1 MEKCVSKLVS
11 RFKQIGDEHIRDLPI
26 YHRTLQV
33 EAVDFQ
39 LWAQGWIGVLITPW
53 FMNVMLLP
61 RDKDQWQ
68 SLALGQKHMQKL
80 PSGEQEFVVGGDAE
94 LGAYLFRSLAS
105 PMLGFP
111 SQKGARQAAHSA
123 LQRLM
128 APPADAGTTA
138 ACIRG

>member
-1 MEKCVSKLVS
+1 MEQCVSKLVS

-26 YHRTLQV
+26 YHRPLQV

-39 LWAQGWIGVLITPW
+39 PWAQGWIGVLITPW

-68 SLALGQKHMQKL
+68 SLAMGHKQTQNL
-80 PSGEQEFVVGGDAE
+80 PSGEQEFVVGGDTE
-94 LGAYLFRSLAS
+94 LGSYLFRSLAS
-105 PMLGFP
+105 PMRHFK
-111 SQKGARQAAHSA
+111 SQQDARQAAHAA

-128 APPADAGTTA
+128 APPADVDTTA
-138 ACIRG
+138 A

>member
-1 MEKCVSKLVS
+1 MEKCLSKRVSP
-11 RFKQIGDEHIRDLPI
+11 FKQLGDEHILALPI
-26 YHRTLQV
+26 YHRPLQV

-68 SLALGQKHMQKL
+68 SLAMGQKHMQKL

-94 LGAYLFRSLAS
+94 LGSYLFRSLAS
-105 PMLGFP
+105 PMVLFP
-111 SQKGARQAAHSA
+111 SKRGARQAPHAA

-128 APPADAGTTA
+128 APPADVETTA
-138 ACIRG
+138 ACIRR

>member
-1 MEKCVSKLVS
+1 MEKYASKLVS

-26 YHRTLQV
+26 YHRPLQV

-39 LWAQGWIGVLITPW
+39 PWAQGWIGVLITPW

-61 RDKDQWQ
+61 RDKNQWQ
-68 SLALGQKHMQKL
+68 LLALGQKHMQKL
-80 PSGEQEFVVGGDAE
+80 PAGEQEFVVGGDAE
-94 LGAYLFRSLAS
+94 LGPYLFRSLAS

-111 SQKGARQAAHSA
+111 SQKDARQAAHAA

-128 APPADAGTTA
+128 APPAGVGTTA
-138 ACIRG
+138 

>member
-1 MEKCVSKLVS
+1 MEKRVSKLVS
-11 RFKQIGDEHIRDLPI
+11 RFKQIGDEHIRGLPI
-26 YHRTLQV
+26 YHRPLQV

-39 LWAQGWIGVLITPW
+39 IWAQGWIGVLITPW

-61 RDKDQWQ
+61 RDKEQRQ
-68 SLALGQKHMQKL
+68 SLVLGQKHMQKF

-94 LGAYLFRSLAS
+94 LGSYLFRSLAS
-105 PMLGFP
+105 PMMHFP
-111 SQKGARQAAHSA
+111 SQKDARQAARAA

-128 APPADAGTTA
+128 APPADVETTA

>member
-1 MEKCVSKLVS
+1 MEKRVSKLVS
-11 RFKQIGDEHIRDLPI
+11 RFKQIGDEHISGLPI
-26 YHRTLQV
+26 YHRPLQV

-39 LWAQGWIGVLITPW
+39 IWAQGWIGVLITPW

-68 SLALGQKHMQKL
+68 SLAVGQKHMQKF
-80 PSGEQEFVVGGDAE
+80 PSGEQEFVVGGDEE
-94 LGAYLFRSLAS
+94 LGSYLFRSLAS

-111 SQKGARQAAHSA
+111 SQKDARQTAHAA

-128 APPADAGTTA
+128 TPPADEKATA
-138 ACIRG
+138 SCIRR